1 MSRSQYAPKNNLC
14 LNKYLCLQSYASSP
28 RLGRAS
34 RMAIEITSESLAGA
48 QPEPTAD
55 YKESPLVGVSDFP
68 GSSKRISRSRF
79 RLANSTWI
87 RRNFSS
93 RAREL
98 SGGDAIILSIPKSG
112 RTWLRAFLCAYF
124 CRRFGLEF
132 TLRPG
137 RYALPG
143 LPRIVFSH
151 DLFEHRTKG
160 DRWDRVRG
168 KYLVPRRE
176 LKRAKIILLARD
188 PRDCFVSLY
197 LQLTRRDPN
206 APVNLRQKTVSEMLR
221 DERFGMRA
229 MINAMNDW
237 VNEFSHRDN
246 FTLVRYEAL
255 RAAPAE
261 HFRGLLVALGELSPD
276 SDIFQEALK
285 FSQFENMQK
294 LEAAG
299 AFDSNILHPGDVR
312 DPESFKVR
320 RGKVGGYREYL
331 SADDQQFAAAAMRE
345 LDRRFVYT
353 A

>member
-1 MSRSQYAPKNNLC
+1 
-14 LNKYLCLQSYASSP
+14 
-28 RLGRAS
+28 
-34 RMAIEITSESLAGA
+34 MAIEITSESLAGA
-48 QPEPTAD
+48 QREPAID
-55 YKESPLVGVSDFP
+55 YKKSALAPVSDFP
-68 GSSKRISRSRF
+68 GSGQRSLRSRF
-79 RLANSTWI
+79 GLTNSTWT

-132 TLRPG
+132 TLRTGHYNFPG
-137 RYALPG
+137 F
-143 LPRIVFSH
+143 PRIVFSH

-160 DRWDRVRG
+160 DRWDRIRG

-176 LKRAKIILLARD
+176 LNRAKIILLARD

-206 APVNLRQKTVSEMLR
+206 APVKLKQKTASEMLR
-221 DERFGMRA
+221 DEKFGMRA
-229 MINAMNDW
+229 IINAMNNW
-237 VNEFSHRDN
+237 LNEFSQRDN

-255 RAAPAE
+255 RASPAE
-261 HFRGLLVALGELSPD
+261 HFGDLLAVLGEPSPNAN
-276 SDIFQEALK
+276 IFQEALE
-285 FSQFENMQK
+285 FSRFENMQK

-320 RGKVGGYREYL
+320 RGKVGGYSEYL
-331 SADDQQFAAAAMRE
+331 STEDQQFAADAMRE
-345 LDRRFVYT
+345 LDGRFGYT

>member
-1 MSRSQYAPKNNLC
+1 
-14 LNKYLCLQSYASSP
+14 
-28 RLGRAS
+28 
-34 RMAIEITSESLAGA
+34 MAIEITSESLAGA
-48 QPEPTAD
+48 QPEPASA
-55 YKESPLVGVSDFP
+55 YKQSAVAGVSKFS
-68 GSSKRISRSRF
+68 GTSQRSSRSRF
-79 RLANSTWI
+79 GLTNSTWT

-98 SGGDAIILSIPKSG
+98 SGGHAIILSVPKSG

-132 TLRPG
+132 TLRTG
-137 RYALPG
+137 RYDLPG
-143 LPRIVFSH
+143 FPRIVFSH

-160 DRWDRVRG
+160 DRWDRLRG

-176 LKRAKIILLARD
+176 LNRAKVILLARD

-206 APVNLRQKTVSEMLR
+206 ATVNLRGKTVSEMLR
-221 DERFGMRA
+221 DEKFGVRA
-229 MINAMNDW
+229 IISAMNDW
-237 VNEFSHRDN
+237 INEFSGRDN

-255 RAAPAE
+255 RASPAE
-261 HFRGLLVALGELSPD
+261 YFRDLLAVLGESEPD
-276 SDIFQEALK
+276 GTMFQDALE
-285 FSQFENMQK
+285 FSRFENMQK

-299 AFDSNILHPGDVR
+299 AFDLNILHPGDVR

-331 SADDQQFAAAAMRE
+331 SVEDQQYAAAALMD
-345 LDRRFVYT
+345 LDPRFGY
-353 A
+353 

>member
-1 MSRSQYAPKNNLC
+1 
-14 LNKYLCLQSYASSP
+14 
-28 RLGRAS
+28 
-34 RMAIEITSESLAGA
+34 MAMEITSESLAGT
-48 QPEPTAD
+48 QPEPAGA
-55 YKESPLVGVSDFP
+55 YKESPLATVSEFP
-68 GSSKRISRSRF
+68 DSSQRRSRSRF
-79 RLANSTWI
+79 LLGNLRWT

-132 TLRPG
+132 TLRTG
-137 RYALPG
+137 RYDLPG
-143 LPRIVFSH
+143 FPRIVFSH

-160 DRWDRVRG
+160 DRWDRIRG

-176 LKRAKIILLARD
+176 LNRAKIILLARD

-206 APVNLRQKTVSEMLR
+206 APVNLRQKSVTEMLR
-221 DERFGMRA
+221 EEKFGVRA
-229 MINAMNDW
+229 IINAMNDW
-237 VNEFSHRDN
+237 INEFSDRQN

-255 RAAPAE
+255 RASPAE
-261 HFRGLLVALGELSPD
+261 RFRDLLALLGESKLNHT
-276 SDIFQEALK
+276 IFQDALE
-285 FSQFENMQK
+285 FSRFENMQK

-320 RGKVGGYREYL
+320 RGKVGGFREYL
-331 SADDQQFAAAAMRE
+331 SGEDQRFAADAMTE
-345 LDRRFVYT
+345 LDPRFGYT
-353 A
+353 G

>member
-1 MSRSQYAPKNNLC
+1 
-14 LNKYLCLQSYASSP
+14 
-28 RLGRAS
+28 
-34 RMAIEITSESLAGA
+34 MAIEITSESLAGA
-48 QPEPTAD
+48 QPEPAGG
-55 YKESPLVGVSDFP
+55 YKETPLAAVREFPSGSQHSSP
-68 GSSKRISRSRF
+68 SRF
-79 RLANSTWI
+79 GLTNSIWT

-93 RAREL
+93 RAQEL

-137 RYALPG
+137 RYDLPG
-143 LPRIVFSH
+143 FPRVVFSH

-168 KYLVPRRE
+168 KYLIPRRE
-176 LKRAKIILLARD
+176 LKRAKIVLLARD

-206 APVNLRQKTVSEMLR
+206 APVKLRQKTVSQMLR
-221 DERFGMRA
+221 DRKFGMRA
-229 MINAMNDW
+229 IIRTMNDW
-237 VNEFSHRDN
+237 LNEFSQRND
-246 FTLVRYEAL
+246 FTLVRYEAV
-255 RAAPAE
+255 RASPAE
-261 HFRGLLVALGELSPD
+261 HFRDLLALLGEPSPD
-276 SDIFQEALK
+276 ANIFQEALE
-285 FSQFENMQK
+285 FSRFENMQK
-294 LEAAG
+294 LEAAR

-331 SADDQQFAAAAMRE
+331 SAEDQKYAGDE
-345 LDRRFVYT
+345 LMKLDPRFGYSS
-353 A
+353 

>member
-1 MSRSQYAPKNNLC
+1 MQAVRVF
-14 LNKYLCLQSYASSP
+14 
-28 RLGRAS
+28 RAS

-48 QPEPTAD
+48 QPEPAGAC
-55 YKESPLVGVSDFP
+55 KESLPGAVSEFT
-68 GSSKRISRSRF
+68 GSSPRSSRSRF
-79 RLANSTWI
+79 RLTNTGWT

-98 SGGDAIILSIPKSG
+98 SGGDVIILSIPKSG

-132 TLRPG
+132 TLRTG
-137 RYALPG
+137 RYDLPG
-143 LPRIVFSH
+143 FPRVVFSH

-206 APVNLRQKTVSEMLR
+206 APVQLKQKTVSEMLR
-221 DERFGMRA
+221 DEKFGMCA
-229 MINAMNDW
+229 IIDAMNHW
-237 VNEFSHRDN
+237 LKELSERGN

-255 RAAPAE
+255 RASPAE
-261 HFRGLLVALGELSPD
+261 HFRDLLAVLGEPSPD
-276 SDIFQEALK
+276 A
-285 FSQFENMQK
+285 N
-294 LEAAG
+294 
-299 AFDSNILHPGDVR
+299 
-312 DPESFKVR
+312 
-320 RGKVGGYREYL
+320 
-331 SADDQQFAAAAMRE
+331 
-345 LDRRFVYT
+345 
-353 A
+353 

>member
-1 MSRSQYAPKNNLC
+1 
-14 LNKYLCLQSYASSP
+14 
-28 RLGRAS
+28 
-34 RMAIEITSESLAGA
+34 MAIEITSESLAGA

-55 YKESPLVGVSDFP
+55 YAESPLMTVSEFP
-68 GSSKRISRSRF
+68 GSGQRSSRSRF
-79 RLANSTWI
+79 RLTNSTWT

-137 RYALPG
+137 RYALPDF
-143 LPRIVFSH
+143 PRIVFSH

-160 DRWDRVRG
+160 DWWDRIRG

-176 LKRAKIILLARD
+176 LNRAKIILLARD

-206 APVNLRQKTVSEMLR
+206 VSVNLRQKTVSEMLR
-221 DERFGMRA
+221 DEKFGMRA
-229 MINAMNDW
+229 IISTMNNW
-237 VNEFSHRDN
+237 LNEFSQRDN
-246 FTLVRYEAL
+246 FALVRYEVL

-261 HFRGLLVALGELSPD
+261 HFRDLLAALGESSPD
-276 SDIFQEALK
+276 VNIFHEALE
-285 FSQFENMQK
+285 FSRFENMQK

-320 RGKVGGYREYL
+320 RGKVGGYSEYL
-331 SADDQQFAAAAMRE
+331 STEDQQFAAAAMTG
-345 LDRRFVYT
+345 LDRRFGYT

>member
-1 MSRSQYAPKNNLC
+1 
-14 LNKYLCLQSYASSP
+14 
-28 RLGRAS
+28 
-34 RMAIEITSESLAGA
+34 MAIEITSESLAGP
-48 QPEPTAD
+48 QPRLAGAC
-55 YKESPLVGVSDFP
+55 KESPLAAVCKLP
-68 GSSKRISRSRF
+68 GSSQRSSRWRF
-79 RLANSTWI
+79 RLPNSNWT

-98 SGGDAIILSIPKSG
+98 SGGHAIILSVPKSG

-132 TLRPG
+132 TLRTG
-137 RYALPG
+137 RYDLPG
-143 LPRIVFSH
+143 FPRVVFSH

-160 DRWDRVRG
+160 DRWDRIRG

-176 LKRAKIILLARD
+176 LNRAKIILLARD

-206 APVNLRQKTVSEMLR
+206 APLELRQRTVSEMLR
-221 DERFGMRA
+221 DEKLGMRA
-229 MINAMNDW
+229 IIGAMNHW
-237 VNEFSHRDN
+237 INEFSGRDN
-246 FTLVRYEAL
+246 FALLRYEAL

-261 HFRGLLVALGELSPD
+261 HFRDLLAVLGESAPD
-276 SDIFQEALK
+276 ATMFQAALE
-285 FSQFENMQK
+285 FSRFENMQK

-331 SADDQQFAAAAMRE
+331 PTEDQQFAADAMTG
-345 LDRRFVYT
+345 LDRRFGYSG
-353 A
+353 

>member
-1 MSRSQYAPKNNLC
+1 
-14 LNKYLCLQSYASSP
+14 
-28 RLGRAS
+28 
-34 RMAIEITSESLAGA
+34 MAIEITSESLAGA
-48 QPEPTAD
+48 QPEATAD
-55 YKESPLVGVSDFP
+55 YKENPLAAVSEFP
-68 GSSKRISRSRF
+68 GSGRRSSRWRF
-79 RLANSTWI
+79 RLTNSTWM
-87 RRNFSS
+87 RRNLSS

-98 SGGDAIILSIPKSG
+98 SGGDVIIVSIPKSG

-132 TLRPG
+132 TLGPG
-137 RYALPG
+137 RYDLPG
-143 LPRIVFSH
+143 FPRVVFSH

-206 APVNLRQKTVSEMLR
+206 APLKLRQKSVSEMLR
-221 DERFGMRA
+221 GEKFGMRA
-229 MINAMNDW
+229 IISTMNHW
-237 VNEFSHRDN
+237 LTEFSKRDN

-255 RAAPAE
+255 RASPAK
-261 HFRGLLVALGELSPD
+261 HFGDLLALLGEPSPD
-276 SDIFQEALK
+276 ANIFQEALE
-285 FSQFENMQK
+285 FSRFENMQK

-320 RGKVGGYREYL
+320 RGKGGGYREYL
-331 SADDQQFAAAAMRE
+331 SNEDQQFAADAMRE
-345 LDRRFVYT
+345 LDPRFGY
-353 A
+353 AA